1 MFIKHLTQQ
10 LILMNNAK
18 NRKAYLAW
26 VSICVIWGT
35 TYLAIRVGVED
46 LPPMLF
52 AGFRWLIAGPM
63 FLMILLFRKFKLP
76 RIDELKP
83 IAIIGISLLGITNG
97 LVVVAEQW
105 IPSGITALLITTLPF
120 WVVVVELIF
129 LSINR
134 FNLKVVSGMLL
145 CSLGVVIIF
154 SDDLEHMT
162 HVDHLLGM
170 LCILI
175 AMISWAGG
183 SLYSQRKK
191 LTVHPLMSAS
201 IQMIFAG
208 AAQTVVGLSL
218 GEFSEFVFTGESFT
232 AFAYLVF
239 VASIFG
245 FGSYIYAIEH
255 LPVSF
260 VTTYAYINPVI
271 ALVLGALVLNE
282 RLDAFIAVSAVVII
296 LGVWLVQSGTT
307 KSKQ

>member
-1 MFIKHLTQQ
+1 M
-10 LILMNNAK
+10 K
-18 NRKAYLAW
+18 NSVNKKAYLAW
-26 VSICVIWGT
+26 VAICIIWGT

-52 AGFRWLIAGPM
+52 AGFRWLIAGPL
-63 FLMILLFRKFKLP
+63 FLSILLLKKFKLP
-76 RIDELKP
+76 SQKELLP
-83 IAIIGISLLGITNG
+83 IGIIGISLLGITNG

-120 WVVVVELIF
+120 WVVIIELIF
-129 LSINR
+129 TSTNR
-134 FNLKVVSGMLL
+134 FNLRIVGGMLL
-145 CSLGVVIIF
+145 CTFGVTLIF
-154 SDDLEHMT
+154 YDDLENMLNS
-162 HVDHLLGM
+162 DHLLGM

-191 LTVHPLMSAS
+191 LSVHPLMSAA

-208 AAQTVVGLSL
+208 TAQTVLGLSL
-218 GEFSEFVFTGESFT
+218 GELSDFYFTNESFA
-232 AFAYLVF
+232 AFAYLIF

-271 ALVLGALVLNE
+271 ALFLGALVLGE
-282 RLDAFIAVSAVVII
+282 KLDIVIAASAIII
-296 LGVWLVQSGTT
+296 LIGVWLVQSGTK
-307 KSKQ
+307 KSKG